1 MSVATEERLQL
12 SSAARMAAL
21 WRHQTTRNTS
31 WMLASNGTRFA
42 LQSVYFVLV
51 ARTLGAAGFGQFA
64 AVAAL
69 VGIVLPFATLGS
81 CMLIVRDVARD
92 RSCLAPALGGAL
104 GAIIVFGPL
113 LTVMVCAVAALVL
126 PAAVNL
132 GLVVTIALADLVF
145 FNIVS
150 TAQSAY
156 IAVARVDRAAFMPI
170 FLSVARCCAA
180 IAFVYPSSSHTVAR
194 WGELYLA
201 ATAIAAGFALVAVTR
216 SLGRPQLSVRR
227 PLRNAR
233 QGALFSL
240 SLLTATVYGDIDKA
254 MLARLASLD
263 AAGVYTAAYRV
274 VSFAAMPVLA
284 LQSATYPE
292 FFVRGQRGLA
302 TTLAYSLR
310 LMRFTLAYAVVA
322 VVGLLILAPIATLL
336 LGPGFAMTMP
346 VIRLLAVMLVA
357 QAASL
362 LLANALTGAD
372 RQGTRTLIQIIVA
385 IANVGLNLWLIPL
398 YGTEGAIATTV
409 ISEFGLLFGL
419 ALVIGLLQR
428 DTNIDEATELA

>member
-1 MSVATEERLQL
+1 M
-12 SSAARMAAL
+12 
-21 WRHQTTRNTS
+21 
-31 WMLASNGTRFA
+31 
-42 LQSVYFVLV
+42 
-51 ARTLGAAGFGQFA
+51 
-64 AVAAL
+64 
-69 VGIVLPFATLGS
+69 
-81 CMLIVRDVARD
+81 
-92 RSCLAPALGGAL
+92 
-104 GAIIVFGPL
+104 
-113 LTVMVCAVAALVL
+113 
-126 PAAVNL
+126 
-132 GLVVTIALADLVF
+132 
-145 FNIVS
+145 
-150 TAQSAY
+150 
-156 IAVARVDRAAFMPI
+156 
-170 FLSVARCCAA
+170 
-180 IAFVYPSSSHTVAR
+180 
-194 WGELYLA
+194 
-201 ATAIAAGFALVAVTR
+201 
-216 SLGRPQLSVRR
+216 
-227 PLRNAR
+227 
-233 QGALFSL
+233 
-240 SLLTATVYGDIDKA
+240 
-254 MLARLASLD
+254 
-263 AAGVYTAAYRV
+263 YTAAYRV